1 LETFLT
7 YCHSGYIPY
16 ESVDEA
22 LAIFVEKYNVTNLKD
37 LMDRY
42 LSMTLTGKTAKNWI
56 QWASKLKMKNTA
68 LRIYQM
74 RAEAKRAWTTVLE
87 LEPILF
93 SNSPGISRLEV
104 EENFVEFSNFIE
116 TRSANENDLYP
127 PYGKFLELDSS
138 ENIMF
143 K

>member
-1 LETFLT
+1 
-7 YCHSGYIPY
+7 
-16 ESVDEA
+16 
-22 LAIFVEKYNVTNLKD
+22 
-37 LMDRY
+37 
-42 LSMTLTGKTAKNWI
+42 
-56 QWASKLKMKNTA
+56 MKNTA

>member
-1 LETFLT
+1 
-7 YCHSGYIPY
+7 
-16 ESVDEA
+16 
-22 LAIFVEKYNVTNLKD
+22 
-37 LMDRY
+37 
-42 LSMTLTGKTAKNWI
+42 
-56 QWASKLKMKNTA
+56 
-68 LRIYQM
+68 M

-127 PYGKFLELDSS
+127 PYGKFLELYKCDLTGPFAASNKYVKIVT
-138 ENIMF
+138 EINAKTILNLCL
-143 K
+143 KK